1 MNPLSEAL
9 RRHATDRPDRL
20 AVAVGEAALTY
31 AELAAAVAARA
42 ASHRADDGGWSLV
55 TVDRGVAGV
64 VAVLAAID
72 AGARPVLVDPDSSAA
87 ERAAV
92 RRVVAAESAAPARP
106 AYALVTS
113 GTTGRAKVI
122 ARDLAATLANTQAFV
137 AQVGYAP
144 DDRVLGL
151 TPLHHAYGL
160 TAALFGPMLT
170 GCGLVLPDGAP
181 TGRVV
186 LATMNRAP
194 CTVTLGVPFLY
205 QSTVDA
211 ARSAR
216 HLGPRVSVC
225 AGDRMPAG
233 LSEDWRRTFGV
244 WLTNHY
250 GSTEGGF
257 ITVAEPGDLDTV
269 GRPVPGVELRTGTVD
284 GRGRGE
290 LMVRLPAGFQRRL
303 GAGLLDGEGGAGWLA
318 TGDLADIDA
327 SGRVRLHGRLGLSVT
342 LAGRQVDLV
351 EVEHAVR
358 AHPAVVDCRVVA
370 APFPDGPRL
379 HAFVAG
385 APELTELDLRRYLAT
400 VLSTYK
406 VPSRITIGDLPRT
419 ATGKVR
425 MAALR
430 EAAEGPR

>member
-1 MNPLSEAL
+1 
-9 RRHATDRPDRL
+9 
-20 AVAVGEAALTY
+20 V
-31 AELAAAVAARA
+31 
-42 ASHRADDGGWSLV
+42 
-55 TVDRGVAGV
+55 
-64 VAVLAAID
+64 
-72 AGARPVLVDPDSSAA
+72 
-87 ERAAV
+87 
-92 RRVVAAESAAPARP
+92 
-106 AYALVTS
+106 
-113 GTTGRAKVI
+113 
-122 ARDLAATLANTQAFV
+122 
-137 AQVGYAP
+137 
-144 DDRVLGL
+144 
-151 TPLHHAYGL
+151 
-160 TAALFGPMLT
+160 LT
-170 GCGLVLPDGAP
+170 GCGLVLPDGVP

-186 LATMNRAP
+186 LATMNRVP

-211 ARSAR
+211 ARSVR
-216 HLGPRVSVC
+216 RPGPRVSVC

-233 LSEDWRRTFGV
+233 LSNDWRRTFGV

-269 GRPVPGVELRTGTVD
+269 GGPVPGVELRTGTVD
-284 GRGRGE
+284 GRGRAE
-290 LMVRLPAGFQRRL
+290 LMVRLPADFQRQL
-303 GAGLLDGEGGAGWLA
+303 GAGLLDVEGAAGDGEGGAGWLA

-370 APFPDGPRL
+370 AAFPDGPRL

-385 APELTELDLRRYLAT
+385 GPELTELDLRRYLST

-425 MAALR
+425 MATLR
-430 EAAEGPR
+430 EVAGGPR